1 VRALGEFTV
10 RRRRWILVG
19 TLLLAVAAGAFGGKV
34 AEHLSSGGFDDPNS
48 ESSLAAGL
56 IANKFGGGTPNIV
69 LLVKARSGSVD
80 AKAVARDGRAITH
93 RLSREPGVDNVASYW
108 SFGGLRPLRSKDG
121 REALVVGRIEGGDD
135 QVRTRVEHLAERY
148 ALSDRLVTVSVGGRA
163 EVFRQVGTQVETDL
177 KKAEMISIPVTM
189 VLLLLVFGGAI
200 AAGLPLAVGGLAIVG
215 TFVVLQ
221 LLSGITTVSIFSLN
235 LATGMGLGLGIDYS
249 LFMVSRFREEL
260 RAGHAPDEAVVR
272 TVETAGRTV
281 LFSALTVSA
290 SIAALL
296 VFPLAFLRSFA
307 YAGAGV
313 VTVAALGA
321 LVFLPAL
328 LAVLGPRVDKW
339 VLFRR
344 KTKPVGEGFWHRL
357 ATVVM
362 RRPIPIA
369 TAIILLLLLLGS
381 PFLRVN
387 FGLPDDRVLPKS
399 ASSRQIT
406 DEVRTNF
413 SSEEIAPLSVVA
425 PWIRQQR
432 KPLVAAYAARLSR
445 VPGVSRVDA
454 LTGTYVHGRRVVA
467 PNLTALRFDAPA
479 SPWFSVVPSVEPYS
493 KAGERLV
500 GRIRETPAP
509 FDVWVGG
516 ASAQLVDSKAALFA
530 KMPLALSLIG
540 IVTLVVLFLMTGSVL
555 IPIKAV
561 VLNLLSL
568 TATFGAMV
576 WIFQEGHLSGLLG
589 FTPTGFLDTTT
600 PITMFCIAFGL
611 SMDYEVFLLSRIKEE
626 YDRTG
631 DNTASVAIGLERTG
645 RLVTAAAGLLAV
657 VFIAFST
664 SAVTF
669 IKLFGVGLALAVLM
683 DATLIRGL
691 LVPAFMR
698 LAGRANWWAPRWL
711 HRVHDRIGVL
721 EGPSHPVDGGTRG
734 RRVPELTA

>member
-1 VRALGEFTV
+1 
-10 RRRRWILVG
+10 
-19 TLLLAVAAGAFGGKV
+19 
-34 AEHLSSGGFDDPNS
+34 
-48 ESSLAAGL
+48 
-56 IANKFGGGTPNIV
+56 
-69 LLVKARSGSVD
+69 
-80 AKAVARDGRAITH
+80 
-93 RLSREPGVDNVASYW
+93 
-108 SFGGLRPLRSKDG
+108 
-121 REALVVGRIEGGDD
+121 
-135 QVRTRVEHLAERY
+135 
-148 ALSDRLVTVSVGGRA
+148 
-163 EVFRQVGTQVETDL
+163 
-177 KKAEMISIPVTM
+177 MISIPVTM

-215 TFVVLQ
+215 TFAVLQ
-221 LLSGITTVSIFSLN
+221 ALSGITTVSIFSLN
-235 LATGMGLGLGIDYS
+235 LATGTGLGLGIDYS

-260 RAGHAPDEAVVR
+260 RAGHATDEAVVR

-344 KTKPVGEGFWHRL
+344 KAKPVGEGFWHRL

-406 DEVRTNF
+406 DQVRTNF

-425 PWIRQQR
+425 PWIREQR

-454 LTGTYVHGRRVVA
+454 LTGTYVHGQRVVA
-467 PNLTALRFDAPA
+467 PNLTALRFEAPA
-479 SPWFSVVPSVEPYS
+479 STWFSVVTSVEPYS

-500 GRIRETPAP
+500 GKIRQTPAP

-516 ASAQLVDSKAALFA
+516 APAQLVDSKAALFA

-589 FTPTGFLDTTT
+589 FTSTGFLDTTT

-698 LAGRANWWAPRWL
+698 LAGRANWWSPRWL
-711 HRVHDRIGVL
+711 RRVHDRIGVL
-721 EGPSHPVDGGTRG
+721 EGEGKGEGPPRSIDGGTG
-734 RRVPELTA
+734 ARRVPELTP